1 MLTVNRVTLYALLFK
16 FERENIE
23 WPISRTYPNVVAFKK
38 NWDAFLTT
46 IADLK
51 KNWDAFLTTI
61 ADLRESYKNPLSSFF
76 KAIEDGD
83 DCLESL
89 SYDSPSYVD
98 GIIYER
104 RGILDVM
111 VDIWR
116 NKNNNFKC
124 RAEIRKKLEADN
136 VKVNSWFASRNP
148 NMTIFI
154 FSQCCDA
161 LELKVSE
168 VLEEYERRYISDHH
182 LSK

>member
-46 IADLK
+46 IADLM
-51 KNWDAFLTTI
+51 
-61 ADLRESYKNPLSSFF
+61 
-76 KAIEDGD
+76 
-83 DCLESL
+83 ESL
-89 SYDSPSYVD
+89 SYDSPSYVN

>member
-16 FERENIE
+16 FEKENIE

-46 IADLK
+46 IVDLM
-51 KNWDAFLTTI
+51 
-61 ADLRESYKNPLSSFF
+61 ESYRNPLSSFF

-98 GIIYER
+98 GLIYER

-168 VLEEYERRYISDHH
+168 VLKEYERQYISDHH